1 MSDPE
6 VFRQLTYD
14 PTEAR
19 GVFCATHNRGIQ
31 MEQTTLIGLIAAC
44 CTTAA
49 FIPQVIQIIRTG
61 NVDGISLHMYSI
73 FTFGVSMW
81 LVYGLIVQDLP
92 MILANL
98 ITLILAASVLG
109 LTIYKRLK
117 KPTQVTT
124 MDLAPNA

>member
-1 MSDPE
+1 
-6 VFRQLTYD
+6 
-14 PTEAR
+14 
-19 GVFCATHNRGIQ
+19 
-31 MEQTTLIGLIAAC
+31 MEQTTLIGLIAAF

-49 FIPQVIQIIRTG
+49 FIIRTG

-81 LVYGLIVQDLP
+81 LIYGLIVQDLP

-98 ITLILAASVLG
+98 ITFILAASVLG

-124 MDLAPNA
+124 MDLAPNV

>member
-1 MSDPE
+1 
-6 VFRQLTYD
+6 
-14 PTEAR
+14 
-19 GVFCATHNRGIQ
+19 
-31 MEQTTLIGLIAAC
+31 MEQTTLIGLIAAF

-61 NVDGISLHMYSI
+61 NVDGISLQMYSI

-81 LVYGLIVQDLP
+81 LIYGLIVQDLP

-98 ITLILAASVLG
+98 ITFILAASVLG

-117 KPTQVTT
+117 KPVQMPS

>member
-1 MSDPE
+1 
-6 VFRQLTYD
+6 
-14 PTEAR
+14 
-19 GVFCATHNRGIQ
+19 
-31 MEQTTLIGLIAAC
+31 MEQTTLIGLIAAF

-81 LVYGLIVQDLP
+81 LIYGLIVQDLP

-98 ITLILAASVLG
+98 IKFILAASVLG

-124 MDLAPNA
+124 MDLAPNV